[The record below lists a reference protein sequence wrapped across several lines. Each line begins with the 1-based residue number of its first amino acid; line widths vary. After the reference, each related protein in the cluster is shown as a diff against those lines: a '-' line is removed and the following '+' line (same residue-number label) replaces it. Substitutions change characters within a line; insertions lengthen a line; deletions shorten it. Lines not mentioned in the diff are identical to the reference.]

1 MKFIIPKNYNYH
13 LKILGIIDY
22 PTAIFNL
29 FTLFFLWLVLSPL
42 FSNML
47 RKTAIVI
54 ILYLPLLLI
63 TIVESQNESPIYRI
77 YYVLKY
83 LIKPKIYLY
92 M

>member
-13 LKILGIIDY
+13 LKILGVIDY

-29 FTLFFLWLVLSPL
+29 IVLFLLWTGLSPL
-42 FSNML
+42 FTNIL
-47 RKTAIVI
+47 GKTAVVI

-63 TIVESQNESPIYRI
+63 TLVESQNESLVYQI
-77 YYVLKY
+77 YYVLKF

-92 M
+92 V

>member
-29 FTLFFLWLVLSPL
+29 LVLGFLWLLLSPL
-42 FSNML
+42 FQNIL
-47 RKTAIVI
+47 WKTAVVI

-77 YYVLKY
+77 YYILKFFV
-83 LIKPKIYLY
+83 KPKIYLY
-92 M
+92 I

>member
-13 LKILGIIDY
+13 LKILGLIDY

-29 FTLFFLWLVLSPL
+29 LVLGLLWLLFSPL
-42 FSNML
+42 FPNIL
-47 RKTAIVI
+47 RKTAVVI

-63 TIVESQNESPIYRI
+63 TIVESQNESSIYRI
-77 YYVLKY
+77 YYIIKFFV
-83 LIKPKIYLY
+83 KPKIYLY

>member
-13 LKILGIIDY
+13 LKILGLIDY

-29 FTLFFLWLVLSPL
+29 LVLGLLWLLLSPL
-42 FSNML
+42 FPNIL

-77 YYVLKY
+77 YYILKFFV
-83 LIKPKIYLY
+83 KPKIYLY
-92 M
+92 V

>member
-29 FTLFFLWLVLSPL
+29 LVLGLLWLLLSPL
-42 FSNML
+42 FPNIL
-47 RKTAIVI
+47 RKTAVVI

-77 YYVLKY
+77 YYILKFFV
-83 LIKPKIYLY
+83 KPRIYLY